1 MKSISAFVLFL
12 FLPVIAFAEIS
23 PVRMDVVQKQKTD
36 SHGKSNES
44 KKQIRSLE
52 ITLQNLSRQN
62 HDGLEVKYWFF
73 SKGVKDGDTS
83 VFKQGERKVSLAAG
97 QKQVVESEEVSS
109 SFTEDHYKVENK
121 KGGGRNSKS
130 NGQKISRV
138 EGTGERIVG
147 YGVRV
152 MLDGKVVAET
162 FSPQGLKDKAH

>member
-1 MKSISAFVLFL
+1 MKSISAVILFL
-12 FLPVIAFAEIS
+12 FLPVLAFAQIS
-23 PVRMDVVQKQKTD
+23 PIRMDVVQKQKTD
-36 SHGKSNES
+36 SRGKSNES

-62 HDGLEVKYWFF
+62 HDGLEVEYWFF
-73 SKGVKDGDTS
+73 SKDVKKGDTA

-97 QKQVVESEEVSS
+97 QKQLVESEEVSS

-121 KGGGRNSKS
+121 KSGNRNNKS
-130 NGQKISRV
+130 NGQSVTRV
-138 EGTGERIVG
+138 EGAGERIVG

-162 FSPQGLKDKAH
+162 FSPQGLKEKAR